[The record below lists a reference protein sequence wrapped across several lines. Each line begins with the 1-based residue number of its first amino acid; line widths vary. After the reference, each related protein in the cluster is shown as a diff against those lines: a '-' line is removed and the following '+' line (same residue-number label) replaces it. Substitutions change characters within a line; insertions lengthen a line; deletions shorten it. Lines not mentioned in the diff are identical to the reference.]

1 MVAEYI
7 KKMYKE
13 DTELS
18 DKIFKEERGLKTLDL
33 DKREKELL
41 ISQVQKMKAYEEV
54 LQARIKYAIEKGK
67 K

>member
-18 DKIFKEERGLKTLDL
+18 DKIFKAERGLKTLDL
-33 DKREKELL
+33 DKRERAFN
-41 ISQVQKMKAYEEV
+41 ISSTKDES
-54 LQARIKYAIEKGK
+54 I
-67 K
+67 

>member
-7 KKMYKE
+7 KRMYKE
-13 DTELS
+13 DAELS
-18 DKIFKEERGLKTLDL
+18 DKIFKAERGLKALDL

-41 ISQVQKMKAYEEV
+41 ISQVQKMKAYQEV
-54 LQARIKYAIEKGK
+54 LQCRIKYTIEKEK

>member
-18 DKIFKEERGLKTLDL
+18 DKIFKAERGLKTLDL
-33 DKREKELL
+33 DKIEKELL

>member
-7 KKMYKE
+7 KRMYKE

-18 DKIFKEERGLKTLDL
+18 DKIFKAERGLKTLDL

-41 ISQVQKMKAYEEV
+41 ISQVQKMKSYQEV